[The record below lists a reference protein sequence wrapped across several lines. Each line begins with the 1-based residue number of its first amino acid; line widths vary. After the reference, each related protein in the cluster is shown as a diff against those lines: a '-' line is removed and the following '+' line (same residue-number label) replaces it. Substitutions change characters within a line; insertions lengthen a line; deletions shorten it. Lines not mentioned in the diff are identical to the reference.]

1 MTDYSRRVSGIRAVL
16 NIHAFTVTEGYL
28 CMWLPSLCKPEL
40 QHQSAASS
48 RVLRPEVLK
57 TSCLR
62 SAAAAAENPETR
74 ISVNLPV
81 LAHAGHSWLK
91 LSDLGSEWTTPL
103 PVYLQGLHAPAT
115 ETSLEDAQILSKNK
129 LL

>member
-1 MTDYSRRVSGIRAVL
+1 MFCINEGQNRASSLYHRHALRKGLNMTDYSRRVGVSGIRAPAVL

-62 SAAAAAENPETR
+62 SAAAAAENPET
-74 ISVNLPV
+74 
-81 LAHAGHSWLK
+81 
-91 LSDLGSEWTTPL
+91 
-103 PVYLQGLHAPAT
+103 QGF
-115 ETSLEDAQILSKNK
+115 Q
-129 LL
+129 

>member
-1 MTDYSRRVSGIRAVL
+1 MSGIRAPAVL

-62 SAAAAAENPETR
+62 SAAAAAENPET
-74 ISVNLPV
+74 
-81 LAHAGHSWLK
+81 
-91 LSDLGSEWTTPL
+91 
-103 PVYLQGLHAPAT
+103 QGF
-115 ETSLEDAQILSKNK
+115 Q
-129 LL
+129 